1 MKNVKNDDLERWIK
15 EAIHAEVE
23 DSPSPLKSS
32 DEAWEQIVNEFNRR
46 KMRTRKRWSFKTKW
60 MYVASMFAVA
70 VSIMFFSN
78 QSSLA
83 YGSFAEFFQK
93 VQGSVMHLFV
103 KVEKEPIEMNAQK
116 EIPNNEPHSSGNFSM
131 MNDSEMVTK
140 QLGLEEAQKETEFT
154 LVIPDYIPSDFHLN
168 NVTVIKQAEE
178 LSSEIYL
185 NYESQDGT
193 FYINQGLIDD
203 SFAMGAVLDKEDA
216 NVEQVLVNGQQA
228 SFLLYKDGS
237 TDLIWISQD
246 EKFCFIISG
255 MLSKKEIIK
264 IAESM

>member
-46 KMRTRKRWSFKTKW
+46 KVRTRKRWSFKTKW

-116 EIPNNEPHSSGNFSM
+116 EIPNNEPYFSVKE
-131 MNDSEMVTK
+131 DLEIVAK
-140 QLGLEEAQKETEFT
+140 QMGLEEAQKETDFT
-154 LVIPDYIPSDFHLN
+154 LVTPDYIPSEFYLN
-168 NVTVIKQAEE
+168 DVTVLKHEGE
-178 LSSEIYL
+178 FSREIYL
-185 NYESQDGT
+185 NYESQDGI
-193 FYINQGLIDD
+193 FSINQRLIDN
-203 SFAMGAVLDKEDA
+203 SFALGVVLDKADA

-228 SFLLYKDGS
+228 SFLSYRDGS

-255 MLSKKEIIK
+255 MMSKKEIIK